1 MITWINLNN
10 DLNERL
16 NYPSEPGLRRGRQNN
31 TNKSLFNLF
40 IYFFFV
46 EKFQTVVQNAIT
58 CSASTLKERPE
69 WRARRRFQLFRRPFH
84 NWRSSSLSHQLST
97 WAKKKEAEDVEETDA
112 PAQSQRLFF
121 SLANANFETERRRRR
136 KKKPID
142 FGFFL
147 HFSHKKIQL
156 HFNTLLLI
164 DDFDDFD
171 SFTMEKCSSDSIGS
185 SQTFKA
191 ESKSPSILC
200 KVLSNWSRSW
210 KWHGNNRFGNH
221 SSGFTDSSYSNYNTF
236 VGWIQPDRNCF
247 SFV

>member
-1 MITWINLNN
+1 M
-10 DLNERL
+10 
-16 NYPSEPGLRRGRQNN
+16 
-31 TNKSLFNLF
+31 
-40 IYFFFV
+40 
-46 EKFQTVVQNAIT
+46 T
-58 CSASTLKERPE
+58 CSEAVPTLSTAVPQLTE
-69 WRARRRFQLFRRPFH
+69 QLFKPPVVYLSKEK
-84 NWRSSSLSHQLST
+84 RSG
-97 WAKKKEAEDVEETDA
+97 
-112 PAQSQRLFF
+112 
-121 SLANANFETERRRRR
+121 RRRRNGCTSPIAAAFFFPSQCQFWNR
-136 KKKPID
+136 KKKKKKKKKPID

-200 KVLSNWSRSW
+200 TILSNWSRSR
-210 KWHGNNRFGNH
+210 KWHGDNRFGNH

>member
-1 MITWINLNN
+1 M
-10 DLNERL
+10 
-16 NYPSEPGLRRGRQNN
+16 
-31 TNKSLFNLF
+31 
-40 IYFFFV
+40 
-46 EKFQTVVQNAIT
+46 T
-58 CSASTLKERPE
+58 CSEAVPTLSTAVPQLTE
-69 WRARRRFQLFRRPFH
+69 QLFKPPVVYLSKEK
-84 NWRSSSLSHQLST
+84 RSG
-97 WAKKKEAEDVEETDA
+97 
-112 PAQSQRLFF
+112 
-121 SLANANFETERRRRR
+121 RRRRNGCTSPIAAAFFFPSQYQFWNR
-136 KKKPID
+136 KKKKKKKKPID

-200 KVLSNWSRSW
+200 TILSNWSRSW